1 MIEFIATIECFF
13 SSVSLHKN
21 DLQIVWARV
30 YFSFHFS
37 ICNSKV
43 LFIFSAPVNSRHTHK
58 LICKSWCL
66 LRGTKGKII
75 LSLPPPFVLAHT
87 LSLTMIMNQTKN
99 HSPRINDGNTCE
111 SFIYSSSFFFSILL
125 RFIIHSLKRTAFAI
139 DMLNQFW
146 ILCVYLFSLLYFFVS
161 VFIGIRTRV
170 VLLPMLFSNWLA
182 IYWATVEP
190 AVSSD
195 SFFFEIEIQT
205 IRGGV

>member
-13 SSVSLHKN
+13 SSVSVHKN

-37 ICNSKV
+37 ICNSKL

-75 LSLPPPFVLAHT
+75 LSLPPPFVLAYT
-87 LSLTMIMNQTKN
+87 LSLTMIMSQTKN

-111 SFIYSSSFFFSILL
+111 SFIIFFVVFFLNSSSFYYSLDEKNSICNRYAQPILNFMRVFIFSSIFL
-125 RFIIHSLKRTAFAI
+125 RE
-139 DMLNQFW
+139 
-146 ILCVYLFSLLYFFVS
+146 CVYRDTHARCAASN
-161 VFIGIRTRV
+161 V
-170 VLLPMLFSNWLA
+170 V
-182 IYWATVEP
+182 
-190 AVSSD
+190 
-195 SFFFEIEIQT
+195 Q
-205 IRGGV
+205 